1 MAAFRFSR
9 VATKRV
15 SESPVS
21 PAAGCRQAEAGRD
34 PGAGAVRGRDHRAEA
49 SSALSEDQRQPEP
62 VSDAAPGANGWQRSP
77 DVAGVAQC
85 GGLRLADR
93 LCERGQPVA
102 GARGWAAERNRL
114 A

>member
-21 PAAGCRQAEAGRD
+21 PAASCRQAEAGRD
-34 PGAGAVRGRDHRAEA
+34 PRAEA

-62 VSDAAPGANGWQRSP
+62 VSHAAPGANGWQRSP